1 MEAWGESVVRARLVL
16 EDGMVLA
23 GRSIGAP
30 GWAGGEVVFTTAM
43 TGYQEVLSDPSY
55 KGQIVTMAYPLIG
68 NYGVSGTAWES
79 FRPHVAGFV
88 VAEAAAHPHHWR
100 SEGSLAGLL
109 ARWGVVGIAGVDTRC
124 LVRHL
129 RTHGL
134 QRGIICT
141 QDLPEGEL
149 LARARA
155 LPDIGTLD
163 LVGQVSTAR
172 MRHYPGPGP
181 RVAILDCGV
190 KWGIVENL
198 RRRGCDTWV
207 LPHLTTA
214 EEILDLRPVGLV
226 LSPGPGDPKVL
237 SHQVGAVRQ
246 LWERLPIFG
255 ICLGHQILGRAAGA
269 ETFKLPFGHR
279 GSNHPVKDLARS
291 RVYVTTQNHGYAV
304 DDVSLPAAEVVVTH
318 RNLHDGTVEGL
329 RHRRLPIMSVQ
340 YHPEGRPGPLD
351 SAYLFE
357 DWMGMIGAAAPE
369 AGTPSQDAGNAAA
382 DRDEAV
388 VERGAEPTAAAT
400 DAGR

>member
-1 MEAWGESVVRARLVL
+1 M
-16 EDGMVLA
+16 
-23 GRSIGAP
+23 
-30 GWAGGEVVFTTAM
+30 
-43 TGYQEVLSDPSY
+43 
-55 KGQIVTMAYPLIG
+55 
-68 NYGVSGTAWES
+68 
-79 FRPHVAGFV
+79 AGFV

-100 SEGSLAGLL
+100 SEGSLTGLL
-109 ARWGVVGIAGVDTRC
+109 ARWGVVGLAGVDTRC

-149 LARARA
+149 VARARA

-163 LVGQVSTAR
+163 LVGQVSTAH
-172 MRHYPGPGP
+172 MQHYPGPGP
-181 RVAILDCGV
+181 RIAVLDCGV

-214 EEILDLRPVGLV
+214 EEILGLRPAGLV

-237 SHQVGAVRQ
+237 AHQVGQVWR

-279 GSNHPVKDLARS
+279 GSNHPVKDLARN

-304 DDVSLPAAEVVVTH
+304 DDVSLPAAEIVVTH

-357 DWMGMIGAAAPE
+357 EWMGMIGAAALEP
-369 AGTPSQDAGNAAA
+369 GYQSQNSPDVAA
-382 DRDEAV
+382 DSDEAV
-388 VERGAEPTAAAT
+388 IEIRPRRAPTAI

>member
-1 MEAWGESVVRARLVL
+1 MESAAQARLVL
-16 EDGMVLA
+16 EDGMVLT
-23 GRSIGAP
+23 GRSIGAS
-30 GWAGGEVVFTTAM
+30 GSAGGEVVFTTAM

-55 KGQIVTMAYPLIG
+55 RGQIVTMAYPLIG
-68 NYGVSGTAWES
+68 NYGVSATAWES

-100 SEGSLAGLL
+100 SEGSLTGLL
-109 ARWGVVGIAGVDTRC
+109 ARWGVVGLAGVDTRC

-149 LARARA
+149 VARARA

-163 LVGQVSTAR
+163 LVGQVSTAH
-172 MRHYPGPGP
+172 MQHYPGPGP
-181 RVAILDCGV
+181 RIAVLDCGV

-214 EEILDLRPVGLV
+214 EEILGLRPAGLV

-237 SHQVGAVRQ
+237 AHQVGQVWR

-304 DDVSLPAAEVVVTH
+304 DDVSLPAAEIVVTH

-357 DWMGMIGAAAPE
+357 EWMGMIGATAPE
-369 AGTPSQDAGNAAA
+369 AGNRSQDSPDVAA
-382 DRDEAV
+382 DPDEAV
-388 VERGAEPTAAAT
+388 IEIRPERAPTAV